1 MRTTVL
7 ALVGATALLAQQCLA
22 AQSVHTFDDTHLRQ
36 RRATTSQAAVPME
49 TDAEFAD
56 DDTAITSASI
66 DIQLF
71 LPKKDYTPTRTGTVS
86 CTPVCNPTD
95 EEMAAGSGCPASTSK
110 PIQDPLE
117 TDGNF
122 MTLAEWQA
130 AMKAVNLTY
139 IEDCP
144 AAKTTFKGDYEGYF
158 AALIF
163 GWVFFGLLFVFELYK
178 QCTASSVAS
187 AASFSLLV

>member
-7 ALVGATALLAQQCLA
+7 ALVAATALLAQQCL
-22 AQSVHTFDDTHLRQ
+22 AQSVHTFDDTHLRL
-36 RRATTSQAAVPME
+36 RRATTPQAAVPMK

-56 DDTAITSASI
+56 DDTVVTSASI

-86 CTPVCNPTD
+86 CTPACNPTA
-95 EEMAAGSGCPASTSK
+95 EEMADGSGCPASTSK

-144 AAKTTFKGDYEGYF
+144 AAKTTFKDDYEGYF
-158 AALIF
+158 AALIS

-178 QCTASSVAS
+178 QCTASSVAG
-187 AASFSLLV
+187 ARVYSLLL